1 MKEAGTEHWD
11 SPNVGGNNGSGFTAL
26 AAGSRIPNSYPS
38 DYFYLKVFANFW
50 TASTDKYEPTQGVY
64 KQLVYQYSGVTTW
77 ADDMGMGNSV
87 RCVKD
92 N

>member
-38 DYFYLKVFANFW
+38 DYFYLEGLRELLDSLHRQV
-50 TASTDKYEPTQGVY
+50 
-64 KQLVYQYSGVTTW
+64 
-77 ADDMGMGNSV
+77 
-87 RCVKD
+87 
-92 N
+92 